1 MNATQFSK
9 TATGV
14 IATAGSTAHK
24 AIDAYRNGGERLNNA
39 MTRRWTQA
47 LKHTAPK
54 LTPETRKNAAHA
66 QKVFSGYYAKG
77 IALTADGAAVVV
89 DTLVGA
95 ALATTEKATAFA
107 ANGLRK

>member
-39 MTRRWTQA
+39 MTQRWTKA

-54 LTPETRKNAAHA
+54 LTPETRKNAARA
-66 QKVFSGYYAKG
+66 QKVFSGYYTKG

-107 ANGLRK
+107 ADLRK

>member
-1 MNATQFSK
+1 MNTTQFSK

-24 AIDAYRNGGERLNNA
+24 AIDAYRTGGERLNDA
-39 MTRRWTQA
+39 LAQRWTKA
-47 LKHTAPK
+47 LKQTAPK

-66 QKVFSGYYAKG
+66 QKVFSGYYTKG

-95 ALATTEKATAFA
+95 ALATTQKATAFA
-107 ANGLRK
+107 ADLRK

>member
-24 AIDAYRNGGERLNNA
+24 AIDAYRTGGERLNDA
-39 MTRRWTQA
+39 LAQRWNKA
-47 LKHTAPK
+47 LKQTAPK

-95 ALATTEKATAFA
+95 ALATTQKATAFA
-107 ANGLRK
+107 ADLRK

>member
-1 MNATQFSK
+1 MNTTHFSK

-24 AIDAYRNGGERLNNA
+24 AIDAYRTGGERLNHA
-39 MTRRWTQA
+39 LAQRWSRA
-47 LKHTAPK
+47 LKHSAPK

-95 ALATTEKATAFA
+95 ALATTQKATAFA
-107 ANGLRK
+107 ADLRK

>member
-24 AIDAYRNGGERLNNA
+24 AIDAYRTGDERLNDA
-39 MTRRWTQA
+39 LAQRWNKA
-47 LKHTAPK
+47 LKQTAPK

-66 QKVFSGYYAKG
+66 QKVFSGYYTKG

-95 ALATTEKATAFA
+95 ALATTQKATAFA
-107 ANGLRK
+107 QTARK